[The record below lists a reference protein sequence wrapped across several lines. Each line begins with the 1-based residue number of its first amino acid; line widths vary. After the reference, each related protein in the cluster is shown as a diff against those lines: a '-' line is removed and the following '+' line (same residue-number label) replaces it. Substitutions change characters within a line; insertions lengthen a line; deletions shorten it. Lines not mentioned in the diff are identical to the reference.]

1 MAWFRQR
8 ESYGCIFT
16 DLLVVAMLDVVQ
28 TVGEVVVRAVTPAV
42 VALGSVLVV
51 RLSRHQP

>member
-1 MAWFRQR
+1 MAWLRKR
-8 ESYGCIFT
+8 ESNGCIFT
-16 DLLVVAMLDVVQ
+16 DLLVVAMPDVVQ